1 MGETGQ
7 GRSDVAYGNDDD
19 DVRFDINEEN
29 LKGSHEGYQIEGDA
43 NEAKMIDEKLA
54 KAAAEEAGDNFANT
68 SDETPNEKYERDQVD
83 QGLAESIQSDE
94 GMLADS
100 GQKDKVEEG
109 KVNAIMAEKK
119 AITGEAYGRGK
130 LRNESTLDKAETVMV
145 DTKIKNFLSAKNPSD
160 EKRHHTEATKE
171 SASVIRAAKKS
182 QRKKDKVVPED
193 NHDVEA
199 EANSIIS
206 NLTKANLY

>member
-119 AITGEAYGRGK
+119 AITGEA
-130 LRNESTLDKAETVMV
+130 
-145 DTKIKNFLSAKNPSD
+145 KNPSD

-171 SASVIRAAKKS
+171 SAFVIRAA
-182 QRKKDKVVPED
+182 
-193 NHDVEA
+193 
-199 EANSIIS
+199 
-206 NLTKANLY
+206 